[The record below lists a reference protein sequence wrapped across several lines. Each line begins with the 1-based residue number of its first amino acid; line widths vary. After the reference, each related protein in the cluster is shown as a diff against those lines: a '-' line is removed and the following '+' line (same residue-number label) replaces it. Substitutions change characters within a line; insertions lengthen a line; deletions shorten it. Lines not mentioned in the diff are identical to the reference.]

1 MLTVKEAIQQRRSIR
16 KYKPDPVPDEL
27 IDELIEAA
35 RLAPSGTNS
44 QPWKFIVMK
53 DPDLKRQV
61 RKAALNQKYVEEA
74 PLVIVCCADA
84 NRSRKAARQTNWED
98 LRKAGAV
105 DDISDELVNQIERGM
120 NPEAPETDPN
130 IWLPSARANVS
141 IAITHMMLM
150 ATALGLGTV
159 WLGAT
164 GGDVTRKLLSIPDDV
179 YLVALL
185 CVGYPD
191 QSPPQRPRLSRDEIL
206 LPEPIPAKAA
216 ALA

>member
-1 MLTVKEAIQQRRSIR
+1 MTAYIIRRLLWMIPLLWAVITITFVLMHNVEGGPFER
-16 KYKPDPVPDEL
+16 EREL
-27 IDELIEAA
+27 PPATI
-35 RLAPSGTNS
+35 
-44 QPWKFIVMK
+44 
-53 DPDLKRQV
+53 
-61 RKAALNQKYVEEA
+61 AALNQKYVEEA